1 MDYRARTETGF
12 RHGAACKTSQRSLRQ
27 EDLPPEKEL
36 AGCRTHVATNMR
48 ACQSTTVTVLAD
60 LVCNVI
66 TTIVVVLLHN
76 DVRDAELAVTV
87 LLRQLNSREK

>member
-1 MDYRARTETGF
+1 
-12 RHGAACKTSQRSLRQ
+12 
-27 EDLPPEKEL
+27 
-36 AGCRTHVATNMR
+36 MR
-48 ACQSTTVTVLAD
+48 ACHSTTVTVLAD
-60 LVCNVI
+60 LVCNVS